1 MGCGEG
7 VGKGDMGVK
16 WAQGHNLYGEKVK
29 EKACLRVYLQIES
42 VLGSTFQ
49 IFSVRFS
56 WNCLVTSGSINHP
69 QQGC

>member
-42 VLGSTFQ
+42 
-49 IFSVRFS
+49 
-56 WNCLVTSGSINHP
+56 CSGNP
-69 QQGC
+69 VVPN